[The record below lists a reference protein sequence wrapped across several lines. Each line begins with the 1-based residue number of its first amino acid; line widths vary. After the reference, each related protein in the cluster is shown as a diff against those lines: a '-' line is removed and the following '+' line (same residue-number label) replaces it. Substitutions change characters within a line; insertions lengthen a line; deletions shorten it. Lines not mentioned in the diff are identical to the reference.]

1 MNNVMIDALCDPDPN
16 DVWYIGQTSQEQGR

>member
-16 DVWYIGQTSQEQGR
+16 DVWYIRQTSQEQGR